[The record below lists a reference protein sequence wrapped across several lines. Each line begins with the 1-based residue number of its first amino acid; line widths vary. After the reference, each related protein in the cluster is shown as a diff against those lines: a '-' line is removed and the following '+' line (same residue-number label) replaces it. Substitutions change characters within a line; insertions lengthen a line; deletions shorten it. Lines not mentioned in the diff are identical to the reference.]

1 MRWSARAR
9 RRGRK
14 IIEALASSTYSDHI
28 MPYGPTKFVNG
39 QNEGAQPA
47 NTQILK
53 GNVEVIYPAGVRL
66 GEGGFPDP
74 AGLT

>member
-1 MRWSARAR
+1 VLDRASAPTRAALT
-9 RRGRK
+9 
-14 IIEALASSTYSDHI
+14 EALAASTYGDHI

-53 GNVEVIYPAGVRL
+53 SNVEVIYPAEFASAKVV
-66 GEGGFPDP
+66 FPIP
-74 AGLT
+74 QG